1 MVIRTGLARK
11 PWTNYKTSN
20 HIIAYLDILGVKDMI
35 CNDNNFDFLNH
46 LNMFMEDAIE
56 ESGGGIFPK
65 EEEIY
70 IKIFSDNILLAIE
83 LKEDD
88 KQREHKIAILFNTV
102 ANIYNEIL
110 RYGYLM
116 RGAIVEG
123 EFFHNDIIVYGK
135 GLVEAVQL
143 EENIAKY
150 PRIIVKTK
158 VNEANSWYYLMKDS
172 DEEVFLNIF
181 RLCEGVDGVT
191 FKINILGLLKKYK
204 NNEKIKE
211 KIMWMINYFNSWVAQ
226 CGDPIMNKQKITDE
240 ENFITSRHICL

>member
-20 HIIAYLDILGVKDMI
+20 HIIAYLDILGAKDMI
-35 CNDNNFDFLNH
+35 CNDNDFDFLNH
-46 LNMFMEDAIE
+46 LNMFMEDAIA

-65 EEEIY
+65 EENIY
-70 IKIFSDNILLAIE
+70 IKIFSDNVLLAIE

-88 KQREHKIAILFNTV
+88 EQREHKMAMLFNTV

-150 PRIIVKTK
+150 PRIMVKTK
-158 VNEANSWYYLMKDS
+158 VNEANSWHYLMKNS
-172 DEEVFLNIF
+172 DGEAFLNIF
-181 RLCEGVDGVT
+181 GLCEGVDDAT
-191 FKINILGLLKKYK
+191 FKINLLELLKKYK

-211 KIMWMINYFNSWVAQ
+211 KIMWMINYFNSWFTKYEYRM
-226 CGDPIMNKQKITDE
+226 MNQQKITE
-240 ENFITSRHICL
+240 EEIREALS

>member
-20 HIIAYLDILGVKDMI
+20 YIIAYLDILGAKDLI
-35 CNDNNFDFLNH
+35 CNDNDFNFLNH

-65 EEEIY
+65 KENIY
-70 IKIFSDNILLAIE
+70 VKIFSDNILLALE
-83 LKEDD
+83 LKENDE
-88 KQREHKIAILFNTV
+88 QRDNKIAALFNTV

-135 GLVEAVQL
+135 GLVEAVHM
-143 EENIAKY
+143 EEKEADV
-150 PRIIVKTK
+150 PRILVRVK
-158 VNEANSWYYLMKDS
+158 VSESNSYHYLMQDT
-172 DEEVFLNIF
+172 DGEFFLNIF
-181 RLCEGVDGVT
+181 HLCNAFDDVA
-191 FKINILGLLKKYK
+191 FKINLLELLKKHK
-204 NNEKIKE
+204 NNEKIKA
-211 KIMWMINYFNSWVAQ
+211 KIM
-226 CGDPIMNKQKITDE
+226 
-240 ENFITSRHICL
+240 

>member
-1 MVIRTGLARK
+1 MVIRTGSARM

-20 HIIAYLDILGVKDMI
+20 HIIAYLDILGAKDMI
-35 CNDNNFDFLNH
+35 CNDTNFDFLNH

-56 ESGGGIFPK
+56 ESGGGVFPK
-65 EEEIY
+65 EEDIY

-83 LKEDD
+83 SKENDEN
-88 KQREHKIAILFNTV
+88 KEQKIQKLFNTV

-150 PRIIVKTK
+150 PRILVKTK
-158 VNEANSWYYLMKDS
+158 VNEANSCYYLVKDS
-172 DEEVFLNIF
+172 DDKMFLNIF
-181 RLCEGVDGVT
+181 HLCEGLDNVIFRV
-191 FKINILGLLKKYK
+191 NILGLLKKYK
-204 NNEKIKE
+204 NNEKIRE
-211 KIMWMINYFNSWVAQ
+211 KIMWMINYFNSWFTKYEYR
-226 CGDPIMNKQKITDE
+226 IMNQQKITE
-240 ENFITSRHICL
+240 EEIQEAIC

>member
-1 MVIRTGLARK
+1 MVIRTGSARK

-20 HIIAYLDILGVKDMI
+20 YIIAYLDILGAKDMI
-35 CNDNNFDFLNH
+35 CNDNDFNFLNY

-65 EEEIY
+65 KENIY
-70 IKIFSDNILLAIE
+70 VKIFSDNILLALE
-83 LKEDD
+83 LKENDE
-88 KQREHKIAILFNTV
+88 QRDNKIAALFNTV

-123 EFFHNDIIVYGK
+123 EFFHNNIIVYGK

-150 PRIIVKTK
+150 PRIMVKTK
-158 VNEANSWYYLMKDS
+158 VNVPYE
-172 DEEVFLNIF
+172 
-181 RLCEGVDGVT
+181 R
-191 FKINILGLLKKYK
+191 
-204 NNEKIKE
+204 
-211 KIMWMINYFNSWVAQ
+211 
-226 CGDPIMNKQKITDE
+226 
-240 ENFITSRHICL
+240 

>member
-20 HIIAYLDILGVKDMI
+20 HIIAYLDILGAKDMI

-65 EEEIY
+65 KEEIY

-83 LKEDD
+83 LKENDEQKD
-88 KQREHKIAILFNTV
+88 NKIAALFNTV

-135 GLVEAVQL
+135 GLVEAVHL
-143 EENIAKY
+143 EEKEADV
-150 PRIIVKTK
+150 PRILVRVK
-158 VNEANSWYYLMKDS
+158 VSESNSYHYLMQDA
-172 DEEVFLNIF
+172 DGEFFLNIF
-181 RLCEGVDGVT
+181 HLCNAFDDVA
-191 FKINILGLLKKYK
+191 FKINLLELLKKHK
-204 NNEKIKE
+204 NNEKIKA
-211 KIMWMINYFNSWVAQ
+211 KIMWMIDYFNSWFTKYEYR
-226 CGDPIMNKQKITDE
+226 IMSQQKITDE
-240 ENFITSRHICL
+240 EIENTLK

>member
-1 MVIRTGLARK
+1 MVIRTGSARK

-20 HIIAYLDILGVKDMI
+20 HIIAYLDILGAKDMI
-35 CNDNNFDFLNH
+35 CNDTNFDFLNH

-56 ESGGGIFPK
+56 ESGGGVFPK
-65 EEEIY
+65 EEDIY

-83 LKEDD
+83 SKENDEN
-88 KQREHKIAILFNTV
+88 KEQKIQKLFNTV

-150 PRIIVKTK
+150 PRILVKTK
-158 VNEANSWYYLMKDS
+158 VNEANSWYYLMKDG

-181 RLCEGVDGVT
+181 GLCEGVDDEIL
-191 FKINILGLLKKYK
+191 KIDILGLLKKYK
-204 NNEKIKE
+204 NNEKIRE
-211 KIMWMINYFNSWVAQ
+211 KIMWMINYFNSWFTKYEYR
-226 CGDPIMNKQKITDE
+226 IMNQQKIAE
-240 ENFITSRHICL
+240 EEIQEAIC

>member
-11 PWTNYKTSN
+11 PWTNYETSN
-20 HIIAYLDILGVKDMI
+20 HIIVYLDILGAKDII

-56 ESGGGIFPK
+56 ESGGGVFPR
-65 EEEIY
+65 EEKIY

-83 LKEDD
+83 LKENDE
-88 KQREHKIAILFNTV
+88 QRENKIAILFNTV

-135 GLVEAVQL
+135 GLVEAVHM
-143 EENIAKY
+143 EEKEADV
-150 PRIIVKTK
+150 PRILVRVK
-158 VNEANSWYYLMKDS
+158 VSESNSYYYLMQDA
-172 DEEVFLNIF
+172 DGEFFLNIF
-181 RLCEGVDGVT
+181 HLCNAFDDVA
-191 FKINILGLLKKYK
+191 FKINLLELLKKHK
-204 NNEKIKE
+204 NNEKIKA
-211 KIMWMINYFNSWVAQ
+211 KIIWMIKYFNSWFTKYEYR
-226 CGDPIMNKQKITDE
+226 IMNQQRITDE
-240 ENFITSRHICL
+240 EIENALK

>member
-20 HIIAYLDILGVKDMI
+20 HIIAYLDILGAKDMI

-83 LKEDD
+83 LKEND
-88 KQREHKIAILFNTV
+88 EHKDNNIATLFNTV

-110 RYGYLM
+110 RYGYLI

-135 GLVEAVQL
+135 SLVEAVQL
-143 EENIAKY
+143 EENVAKY
-150 PRIIVKTK
+150 PRILVKTE
-158 VNEANSWYYLMKDS
+158 VNTPNNLYYLMKDN
-172 DEEVFLNIF
+172 DGEVFLNVF
-181 RLCEGVDGVT
+181 HLCNTFDDVA
-191 FKINILGLLKKYK
+191 FKINLLELLKKHK

-211 KIMWMINYFNSWVAQ
+211 KIMWMVKYFNFWFTKYEYR
-226 CGDPIMNKQKITDE
+226 IMNQQKITE
-240 ENFITSRHICL
+240 EEIHKVLT

>member
-20 HIIAYLDILGVKDMI
+20 YIIAYLDILGAKDLI
-35 CNDNNFDFLNH
+35 CNDNDFNFLNH

-65 EEEIY
+65 KENIY
-70 IKIFSDNILLAIE
+70 VKIFSDNILLALE
-83 LKEDD
+83 LKENDE
-88 KQREHKIAILFNTV
+88 QRDNKIAALFNTV

-135 GLVEAVQL
+135 GLVEAVHM
-143 EENIAKY
+143 EEKEADV
-150 PRIIVKTK
+150 PRILVRVK
-158 VNEANSWYYLMKDS
+158 VSESNSYHYLMQDT
-172 DEEVFLNIF
+172 DGEFFLNIF
-181 RLCEGVDGVT
+181 HLCNAFDDVA
-191 FKINILGLLKKYK
+191 FKINLLELLKKHK
-204 NNEKIKE
+204 NNEKIKA
-211 KIMWMINYFNSWVAQ
+211 KIMWMIDYFNSWFTKYD
-226 CGDPIMNKQKITDE
+226 CRLMNQQKITE
-240 ENFITSRHICL
+240 EEIQDAIC

>member
-20 HIIAYLDILGVKDMI
+20 HIIAYLDILGAKDMI
-35 CNDNNFDFLNH
+35 CNDNYFDFLNH

-135 GLVEAVQL
+135 SLVKAVQL
-143 EENIAKY
+143 EENVAKY
-150 PRIIVKTK
+150 PRILVKIE
-158 VNEANSWYYLMKDS
+158 VNNPNSLYYLMKDS
-172 DEEVFLNIF
+172 DGEVFLNVF
-181 RLCEGVDGVT
+181 HLCNTFDDVA
-191 FKINILGLLKKYK
+191 FKINLLELLKKHK
-204 NNEKIKE
+204 NNEEIKE
-211 KIMWMINYFNSWVAQ
+211 KIMWMINYFNSWFTKYEYR
-226 CGDPIMNKQKITDE
+226 IMNQQKITE
-240 ENFITSRHICL
+240 EEIQEAIC

>member
-1 MVIRTGLARK
+1 MGIRTGLVRK
-11 PWTNYKTSN
+11 PWTKYKTLN
-20 HIIAYLDILGVKDMI
+20 HIIAYLDILGAKDMI

-83 LKEDD
+83 LKEYDE
-88 KQREHKIAILFNTV
+88 QREHKIAILFNTV

-116 RGAIVEG
+116 RGAIIEG

-143 EENIAKY
+143 EENVAKY

-172 DEEVFLNIF
+172 DGESFLNIF
-181 RLCEGVDGVT
+181 HLCSTFDDIT
-191 FKINILGLLKKYK
+191 FKINLLELLKKHK
-204 NNEKIKE
+204 NNEEIKE
-211 KIMWMINYFNSWVAQ
+211 KIMWMINYFNSWFTKYEYR
-226 CGDPIMNKQKITDE
+226 IMNQQKITDE
-240 ENFITSRHICL
+240 EIQEALL

>member
-20 HIIAYLDILGVKDMI
+20 HIIVYLDILGAKDII

-56 ESGGGIFPK
+56 ESGGGVFPR
-65 EEEIY
+65 EEKIY

-83 LKEDD
+83 LKENDE
-88 KQREHKIAILFNTV
+88 QRENKIAILFNTV

-135 GLVEAVQL
+135 GLVEAVHL
-143 EENIAKY
+143 EEKEADV
-150 PRIIVKTK
+150 PRILVRVK
-158 VNEANSWYYLMKDS
+158 VSESNSYHYLMQDT
-172 DEEVFLNIF
+172 DGEFFLNIF
-181 RLCEGVDGVT
+181 YLCNAFNDVT
-191 FKINILGLLKKYK
+191 FKINLLEMLKNHK
-204 NNEKIKE
+204 NNEKIKA
-211 KIMWMINYFNSWVAQ
+211 KIIWMIKYFNSWFTKYEYR
-226 CGDPIMNKQKITDE
+226 IMNQQRITDE
-240 ENFITSRHICL
+240 EIENTLK

>member
-20 HIIAYLDILGVKDMI
+20 HIIAYLDILGAKDMI

-83 LKEDD
+83 LKENDEQKD
-88 KQREHKIAILFNTV
+88 NKIATLFNTV

-110 RYGYLM
+110 RYGYLI

-135 GLVEAVQL
+135 SLVEAVQL
-143 EENIAKY
+143 EENVAKY
-150 PRIIVKTK
+150 PRILVKTE
-158 VNEANSWYYLMKDS
+158 VNTPNNLYYLMKDN
-172 DEEVFLNIF
+172 DGEVFLNVFHLCNIF
-181 RLCEGVDGVT
+181 DDVA
-191 FKINILGLLKKYK
+191 FKITLLELLKKHK

-211 KIMWMINYFNSWVAQ
+211 KIIWMVKYFNFWFTKYEYR
-226 CGDPIMNKQKITDE
+226 IMNQQKITDE
-240 ENFITSRHICL
+240 EIQEALL